1 MNAHPRPMPAPLTD
15 AALPPG
21 STLGILGGGQLG
33 RMIALA
39 AAELGYR
46 CHIFGPE
53 ADPPAGLVAAA
64 CTIASYEDEAALAAF
79 ADAVDAITYEFENV
93 PARTATFLAARKPVR
108 PGVMALA
115 VAQDR
120 LAEKTFANDRGAQTA
135 PFRAIASRAD
145 LDAAVA
151 DLGLPAVL
159 KTRRF
164 GYDGKGQVLIRDAVD
179 LDDAYAAMKG
189 APAILE
195 GFVDFVSE
203 ISVVAAR
210 GVAGDIAIFD
220 PVENRHRHHILDVT
234 IAPAP
239 GLSTE
244 LALTAQTVA
253 HDLLIALDY
262 VGVLA
267 IEFFVTAGG
276 DLLVNEMAPRVHNS
290 GHWTIEGAETS
301 QFEQAARA
309 ALGLPLGCP
318 IRRGRSVMLNLIG
331 DDVAGFHRLLLTEG
345 AHPHLYG
352 KAEARPSRK
361 MGHVTR
367 VLGDD
372 TPVEAA
378 IADLRR
384 AVTGT

>member
-1 MNAHPRPMPAPLTD
+1 MNAAPKPAPLTE

-39 AAELGYR
+39 AAALGYR

-64 CTIASYEDEAALAAF
+64 ATIAPYEDEVALAAF
-79 ADAVDAITYEFENV
+79 ADSVDAITYEFENV
-93 PARTATFLAARKPVR
+93 PAATVAFLAARKPVR
-108 PGVMALA
+108 PGEKALA

-120 LAEKTFANDRGAQTA
+120 LVEKTFANAQGIATA
-135 PFRAIASRAD
+135 PFRAVDTRAD

-151 DLGLPAVL
+151 ALGLPAVL
-159 KTRRF
+159 KTRRL
-164 GYDGKGQVLIRDAVD
+164 GYDGKGQALIRATED
-179 LDDAYAAMKG
+179 LDAAFAMMKG

-195 GFVDFVSE
+195 GFVSFTAEV
-203 ISVVAAR
+203 SVVAAR
-210 GVAGDIAIFD
+210 GVAGDVAVFD
-220 PVENRHRHHILDVT
+220 PVENRHRHHILDVS

-239 GLSTE
+239 GLSPE
-244 LALTAQTVA
+244 LALKAQTIA
-253 HDLLIALDY
+253 HDFLIALDY

-267 IEFFVTAGG
+267 IEFFVTADGR
-276 DLLVNEMAPRVHNS
+276 LLVNEMAPRVHNS

-318 IRRGRSVMLNLIG
+318 LGRGRSIMLNLIG
-331 DDVAGFHRLLLTEG
+331 DDVDAFPRLLLAEG

-352 KAEARPSRK
+352 KAEARPGRK

-367 VLGDD
+367 VLTDA

-378 IADLRR
+378 IEDLRKVV
-384 AVTGT
+384 AGA

>member
-1 MNAHPRPMPAPLTD
+1 MSTSPKPAPLTA

-21 STLGILGGGQLG
+21 ATLGILGGGQLG
-33 RMIALA
+33 RMIAIA
-39 AAELGYR
+39 AANLGYR

-64 CTIASYEDEAALAAF
+64 TTIAAYEDEAALAAF

-93 PARTATFLAARKPVR
+93 PAATVEFLAARKPVR
-108 PGVMALA
+108 PGAKALA

-120 LAEKTFANDRGAQTA
+120 IAEKTFANDQGAETA
-135 PFRAIASRAD
+135 PFRAVDDRAG
-145 LDAAVA
+145 LDAAVKA
-151 DLGLPAVL
+151 LGLPAVL

-164 GYDGKGQVLIRDAVD
+164 GYDGKGQAIIRTVD
-179 LDDAYAAMKG
+179 DIEAAFAAMKG
-189 APAILE
+189 QPAILE
-195 GFVDFVSE
+195 GFVPFTAE
-203 ISVVAAR
+203 ISVVASR
-210 GVAGDIAIFD
+210 GVAGDVAVFD
-220 PVENRHRHHILDVT
+220 PVENRHSHHILDVT

-239 GLSTE
+239 GLSPA
-244 LALTAQTVA
+244 LALRAQTIA

-267 IEFFVTAGG
+267 IEFFVTG
-276 DLLVNEMAPRVHNS
+276 DGRLLVNEMAPRVHNS

-331 DDVAGFHRLLLTEG
+331 DDARAWGRLLLAEG
-345 AHPHLYG
+345 AHLHLYG
-352 KAEARPSRK
+352 KAEARAGRK

-367 VLGDD
+367 VLTDD
-372 TPVEAA
+372 TPAEAA
-378 IADLRR
+378 IASLRR
-384 AVTGT
+384 AIAGA